1 MTNDTSLN
9 NGWTWVDAD
18 LDKIYG
24 YKLPVCYVSK
34 LPPIYIQPNNGFYQP
49 TSYLQ
54 RLSSMAYKYSRRES
68 IYK

>member
-1 MTNDTSLN
+1 MTNDASLN

-24 YKLPVCYVSK
+24 YKLPACYDSK
-34 LPPIYIQPNNGFYQP
+34 LPPIYHNNGFYQP

-54 RLSSMAYKYSRRES
+54 MVSLMAYKCSRRES